1 MNKEALVLYLD
12 DWDISSRIAKISSDL
27 SIHLLFYEEGFCF
40 DQSGANYTFIIDVK
54 ILSENDFR
62 KLKTLSS
69 MDNVFIIGYIEKIDA
84 AKVKS
89 LNKSGFSIV
98 LKRNELLKN
107 LKKIIYKAIN

>member
-1 MNKEALVLYLD
+1 MNKETLVLHLE
-12 DWDISSRIAKISSDL
+12 DWDMSSRIAKISSDL
-27 SIHLLFYEEGFCF
+27 SINLLFYEEGFYF
-40 DQSGANYTFIIDVK
+40 DRSGANYTFIIDVK

-62 KLKTLSS
+62 KLQTLSS
-69 MDNVFIIGYIEKIDA
+69 MDNVFIIGYMEKIDPI
-84 AKVKS
+84 KVKS

>member
-1 MNKEALVLYLD
+1 MNKETLVLYLE
-12 DWDISSRIAKISSDL
+12 DWDMSSRIAKISSDL
-27 SIHLLFYEEGFCF
+27 SINLLFYEEGFYF
-40 DQSGANYTFIIDVK
+40 DQSGVNYTFIIDVK

-62 KLKTLSS
+62 ELQSLSKIE
-69 MDNVFIIGYIEKIDA
+69 NIFIIGYIEKIDA

-89 LNKSGFSIV
+89 LNRSGFDIV

>member
-1 MNKEALVLYLD
+1 MNKDSLVLHLE
-12 DWDISSRIAKISSDL
+12 DWDMSSRVAKISSDL
-27 SIHLLFYEEGFCF
+27 SIDLMFYEKGFGF

-62 KLKTLSS
+62 KLQSLSK
-69 MDNVFIIGYIEKIDA
+69 MKNVFIIGYIDKIDA
-84 AKVKS
+84 ARVKS
-89 LNKSGFSIV
+89 LNRSGFDIV